1 MSYIRFARKGQ
12 IQFFFSK
19 GIFLL
24 ESASLPFGLTKKGG
38 QGLPFLLQKF
48 ILLRYYKTTGIKT
61 FVCFHYDGIE
71 AFL

>member
-1 MSYIRFARKGQ
+1 
-12 IQFFFSK
+12 
-19 GIFLL
+19 LL